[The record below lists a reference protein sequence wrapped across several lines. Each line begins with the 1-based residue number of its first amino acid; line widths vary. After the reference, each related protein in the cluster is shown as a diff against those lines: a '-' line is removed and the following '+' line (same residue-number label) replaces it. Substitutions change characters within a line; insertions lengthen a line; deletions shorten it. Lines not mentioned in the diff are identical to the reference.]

1 MNKLEKF
8 INALARRSSQLGQ
21 IAMVLAMGIIVANI
35 IMRAVWK
42 PLPGSYELVEILG
55 AVILSLGAAYC
66 AVARGHVTVTLMV
79 DKLSRR
85 KQAAVDMLTSLISL
99 VFISAIGWGLLRYAG
114 TAMKRGLE
122 TSTLSIPLYPVYLL
136 VAAALI
142 MLGLTILV
150 EFLKS
155 IALVLNKRTYKQ

>member
-8 INALARRSSQLGQ
+8 TNALARRSSQLGE
-21 IAMVLAMGIIVANI
+21 IAMVLAMGVIVTNI
-35 IMRAVWK
+35 VMRAVWK
-42 PLPGSYELVEILG
+42 PLPGSYELVEIMG
-55 AVILSLGAAYC
+55 AVILSLGVGYC

-79 DKLSRR
+79 DKLSIR

-99 VFISAIGWGLLRYAG
+99 VFISAVGWGLLRYAG
-114 TAMKRGLE
+114 TALKKGLE

-136 VAAALI
+136 VAAGLI
-142 MLGLTILV
+142 LLAMTALV

-155 IALVLNKRTYKQ
+155 IAVVFNKRTYKP